1 MGPRESAGHW
11 EALAPT
17 CRLGAVGGEA
27 PEAQPRVRECPHP
40 HHHQAPHTSVSSS
53 PRLPCGPRACHSL
66 RPTAFPPGRLLSTLQ
81 TQLRTQSG
89 FPTPQPLGGLGEAV
103 RYPVAHLSCTRRV
116 QLPFFPRTE
125 GKLRQRR
132 ALGFVE
138 CRSHERGSSG
148 SSVTDP
154 SPGGGLPA
162 ETSGLCRPLHGWDPA
177 VRGGPGRAHRGSS
190 GPPALG
196 QVR

>member
-11 EALAPT
+11 EALVPT

-53 PRLPCGPRACHSL
+53 PLLPSGPRACCSL
-66 RPTAFPPGRLLSTLQ
+66 RPTAFPPGKLLSTLQ

-89 FPTPQPLGGLGEAV
+89 FPPAAPPLGGLGKAV
-103 RYPVAHLSCTRRV
+103 RYPVARLSCTRRV
-116 QLPFFPRTE
+116 QLLLFPRTE
-125 GKLRQRR
+125 GKLRQSR

-148 SSVTDP
+148 SQ
-154 SPGGGLPA
+154 G
-162 ETSGLCRPLHGWDPA
+162 H
-177 VRGGPGRAHRGSS
+177 
-190 GPPALG
+190 
-196 QVR
+196 Q